1 MLYPYSPPYS
11 QESLTTNFPLQ
22 TLVPPHES
30 NTLQPNQGRQPNTLA
45 LLTSFAAIPSHN
57 AVVQILRQ
65 QSSNVDNCENYSDVQ
80 HYVDNDLWDS
90 THVGFDYDNVKAAS
104 VPPIQRFTDTI
115 DTNLYAFVSP
125 NSWSNIEWYEVLKV
139 VISKVTQNVTKY
151 WTYLQTSN

>member
-57 AVVQILRQ
+57 AVVQVLRQ
-65 QSSNVDNCENYSDVQ
+65 QSSNVDNCENY
-80 HYVDNDLWDS
+80 
-90 THVGFDYDNVKAAS
+90 
-104 VPPIQRFTDTI
+104 
-115 DTNLYAFVSP
+115 
-125 NSWSNIEWYEVLKV
+125 
-139 VISKVTQNVTKY
+139 
-151 WTYLQTSN
+151 